1 MIAVTEDY
9 IADREPR
16 LSLIHCSRTHFE
28 CGIMSPFFWGS
39 RLTTLPL
46 PLGQIRIPFG
56 TTVEELN
63 NLLYALKAE
72 SFPQPDKE

>member
-1 MIAVTEDY
+1 MSPVTEYY
-9 IADREPR
+9 ITDREPR
-16 LSLIHCSRTHFE
+16 LSMIHCGRTHFY
-28 CGIMSPFFWGS
+28 CGIMSPFLAGS
-39 RLTTLPL
+39 KLPMLPL
-46 PLGQIRIPFG
+46 PLGQVMIPLG

>member
-1 MIAVTEDY
+1 
-9 IADREPR
+9 
-16 LSLIHCSRTHFE
+16 
-28 CGIMSPFFWGS
+28 MSPFLAGS
-39 RLTTLPL
+39 KLPMLPL
-46 PLGQIRIPFG
+46 PLGQVMIPLG